1 MGPLM
6 GSDSALAVRKKEFDP
21 PRLHKYIFAHSSNG
35 KTEDF
40 ESSNPGSS
48 PGWAS
53 KLVHSNLTLGG
64 LWILILPTE
73 QDLSTQR
80 TDVRALCRRRL
91 VFPS

>member
-1 MGPLM
+1 M

-53 KLVHSNLTLGG
+53 KNQQRRNELLRLLIGTAVGSN
-64 LWILILPTE
+64 PT
-73 QDLSTQR
+73 LSTNFMGR
-80 TDVRALCRRRL
+80 
-91 VFPS
+91 